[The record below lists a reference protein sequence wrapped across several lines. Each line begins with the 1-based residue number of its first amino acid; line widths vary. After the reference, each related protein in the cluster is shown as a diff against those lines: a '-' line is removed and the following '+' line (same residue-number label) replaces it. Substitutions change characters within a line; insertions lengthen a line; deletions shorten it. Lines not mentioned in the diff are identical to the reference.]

1 MFNTHSH
8 LNDDAFKED
17 LNDVVTRSKEYG
29 VTNILVNSWD
39 LKSSKLALDISEK
52 YDFIYAAI
60 GFHPENIADLDIK
73 DLETIKPLLK
83 HCKVVA
89 IGEIGLDYYW
99 DKKNE
104 TKTKQKDFF
113 IKQIEIANEYN
124 LPICI
129 HCRDAIEDTLNIL
142 KKHPVKKGGVMHCY
156 SGSVESMKEFVK
168 LGFEIQYQSMD
179 LSRVAR
185 IRSEYHDEMGDSLY
199 RMKIID
205 YNDLLFWKK
214 NMEERV
220 NTPLFNPQLYHALC
234 SEIEKREQAKLNKDE
249 AMNKIML
256 FIEALKKQYG
266 EDVIDECL
274 NDMSMKGTKII

>member
-1 MFNTHSH
+1 MEKV
-8 LNDDAFKED
+8 LNVY
-17 LNDVVTRSKEYG
+17 NYQNG
-29 VTNILVNSWD
+29 
-39 LKSSKLALDISEK
+39 K
-52 YDFIYAAI
+52 YI
-60 GFHPENIADLDIK
+60 GGY
-73 DLETIKPLLK
+73 DLE
-83 HCKVVA
+83 
-89 IGEIGLDYYW
+89 
-99 DKKNE
+99 
-104 TKTKQKDFF
+104 F
-113 IKQIEIANEYN
+113 IKNINMGMDSK
-124 LPICI
+124 ICFYKVDDSI
-129 HCRDAIEDTLNIL
+129 ID
-142 KKHPVKKGGVMHCY
+142 
-156 SGSVESMKEFVK
+156 EFVK